1 MRGGERKR
9 WLCFPLV
16 YAFIVWFPVCALAGD
31 QTHNLGASE
40 LPSQGDVLQF
50 CISCPYDALYS
61 KGKFKATYCM
71 QSSCLSPSPPPSKFC
86 STNSQFEF
94 FSFFFL
100 RFYSFIFRV
109 RGREGERGKETWM
122 CGCLSCSPHWG
133 PGGQPRPVP

>member
-1 MRGGERKR
+1 MERERDGFVFHLFMHSLFGSPYVPWPGIKPTTLAHLSYPAR
-9 WLCFPLV
+9 ETFYNFVSVVPMMPFTAKENSKPHIVCSRHVSLPL
-16 YAFIVWFPVCALAGD
+16 
-31 QTHNLGASE
+31 
-40 LPSQGDVLQF
+40 
-50 CISCPYDALYS
+50 
-61 KGKFKATYCM
+61 
-71 QSSCLSPSPPPSKFC
+71 PPPSKFC